1 MMGKWHSSNIR
12 STVGLSKFGI
22 CGWKKMSEQQQQQ
35 HLQLYRQRKKKPK
48 LSLDIGFHQQHTVEA
63 QPKHFHSVLYLML
76 DFSPASPSPPPVTAT
91 ACKVFRQ
98 YEA

>member
-35 HLQLYRQRKKKPK
+35 QHLQLYRQRKKKTQAQSGHWVPSAAYCGSTAK
-48 LSLDIGFHQQHTVEA
+48 ALSLCALFNA
-63 QPKHFHSVLYLML
+63 
-76 DFSPASPSPPPVTAT
+76 
-91 ACKVFRQ
+91 
-98 YEA
+98 